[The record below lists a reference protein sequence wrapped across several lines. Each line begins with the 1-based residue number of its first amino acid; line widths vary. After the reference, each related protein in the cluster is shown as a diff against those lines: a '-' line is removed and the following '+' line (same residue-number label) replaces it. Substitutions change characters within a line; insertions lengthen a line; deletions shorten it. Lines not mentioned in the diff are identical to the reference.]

1 MDRLKSLGCQL
12 VGVTRDSI
20 LSIGQLPT
28 LFGFPILS
36 DKSLQLAK
44 AFGVRRPSGLLAR
57 GTFILDKERRVR
69 HSSVYPRCVARS
81 SEEVV
86 RLVTGMGRVDAEPG
100 C

>member
-44 AFGVRRPSGLLAR
+44 AFVAGRRSQRRQAPLLRPPKSA
-57 GTFILDKERRVR
+57 LQL
-69 HSSVYPRCVARS
+69 
-81 SEEVV
+81 EV
-86 RLVTGMGRVDAEPG
+86 
-100 C
+100 